1 MVGDD
6 VCDDVGGAM
15 ACGMAGL
22 LGESIT
28 TCCSQDAT
36 LLHLLLSV
44 TQVVGSDV
52 TGSLHA

>member
-22 LGESIT
+22 LGE
-28 TCCSQDAT
+28 
-36 LLHLLLSV
+36 LLV
-44 TQVVGSDV
+44 DRM
-52 TGSLHA
+52 